1 MADVSALTLDGYGAD
16 AAVIGTYRQ
25 VFAVLARESG
35 AMVEDADSVR
45 VDEAIL
51 DTFAA
56 AGPAGLTVDQLMAEC
71 RGFPDSQVRRRFDV
85 LRSYR
90 AVVKVNDRANEL
102 FYQATFAPYVMLL
115 FLRRI
120 GDAGGQA
127 ELHRLLTLARQS
139 LDDPA
144 ASMADARAHLVEI
157 SNVFRLL
164 ANPLMQLATSAA
176 IESLRAQAGPLLG
189 NQELLD
195 KAQEYHDAG
204 AKRWPQLL
212 PVCGELRMALAA
224 YRDAVSTAAQRLLA
238 HAGKTRALGLL
249 PPERW
254 RSFARASSAARL
266 AAALDGLLFD
276 APAPQFPV
284 EALLDAVEEGLDAD
298 SGRVPPPRPRV
309 GDEPA
314 PNEHDADV
322 EGPRL
327 AELAEQLLAGQ
338 DRVAVAA
345 LMRDAGAWL
354 PARRVL
360 SQLVAIH
367 HRDELPYALEWGDG
381 LRVDP
386 DPMLTWVTD
395 GWFGRTGSAER
406 AARRTGST
414 AYRQHGVP
422 AARRTGS
429 TAYRQHGAPATPGAG
444 DR

>member
-1 MADVSALTLDGYGAD
+1 VTDVSTPTLDDYGAD
-16 AAVIGTYRQ
+16 AAVTGIYRQ

-35 AMVEDADSVR
+35 AMVDDAGSVR

-51 DTFAA
+51 DAFAA
-56 AGPAGLTVDQLMAEC
+56 AGPAGLTVDQVVAEC
-71 RGFPDSQVRRRFDV
+71 RGFPDGQVRRRFAV

-102 FYQATFAPYVMLL
+102 FHQATFAPYVMLL

-127 ELHRLLTLARQS
+127 ELHRLLTLARLS
-139 LDDPA
+139 LDDPD
-144 ASMADARAHLVEI
+144 ASVQDARAHLVEI
-157 SNVFRLL
+157 TNVFRLL

-176 IESLRAQAGPLLG
+176 IESLRAQAGSLLG

-204 AKRWPQLL
+204 AKRWPQML

-254 RSFARASSAARL
+254 RSFARDSSAARL

-284 EALLDAVEEGLDAD
+284 EALLDAVEEGLEAD

-314 PNEHDADV
+314 LGEHEVDV

-327 AELAEQLLAGQ
+327 AELAEQLLAGR
-338 DRVAVAA
+338 DRVTVAA
-345 LMRDAGAWL
+345 LLHDAGEWL

-381 LRVDP
+381 LRVTP
-386 DPMLTWVTD
+386 DSMLAWVTD
-395 GWFGRTGSAER
+395 GWFGRTGSTTNDSTTNGSTATL
-406 AARRTGST
+406 ATRRTGST
-414 AYRQHGVP
+414 K
-422 AARRTGS
+422 AAVTG
-429 TAYRQHGAPATPGAG
+429 
-444 DR
+444 